1 MSEFVKTDLQHQMV
15 ERWDELCNGFLR
27 LKKSAVAV
35 FQYLPKHVRDLFH
48 SACKAVSTSA
58 KRMDKLLPKVSKVL
72 GVMDLHQQKGK
83 DNTGTASN
91 HMTHHQSGEG
101 FSTQICCK
109 GEVFICWIAN

>member
-58 KRMDKLLPKVSKVL
+58 KRMNNLLNR
-72 GVMDLHQQKGK
+72 HQQKEK
-83 DNTGTASN
+83 DTAGSASS

-109 GEVFICWIAN
+109 GEVFIC